1 MKYLILL
8 TILANSFAM
17 KTVDPKIEQL
27 ANSIE
32 WKGQAAVKL
41 VFNGKTIYI
50 DPYKLEK
57 SDSADIVL
65 ITHSHYDHWSKV
77 DVEKIVTS
85 KTTLIAP
92 KECLDEV
99 LSLNVGA
106 KIEVLPG
113 FHQTIDGIAIEAVP
127 AYNIVKTKFHGKEKK
142 FVGYILNLDGV
153 KLYHTGDTERVPE
166 MKNISADIIMLPL
179 GQTYTMNSVEEAVT
193 AVKDVDASIAIPIHF
208 GMYEGTTADAQK
220 FSNLLKD
227 SIQVIIKEVK

>member
-1 MKYLILL
+1 
-8 TILANSFAM
+8 M

-27 ANSIE
+27 ANSID

-41 VFNGKTIYI
+41 IFNGKTIYI

-65 ITHSHYDHWSKV
+65 ITHSHYDHWSKI
-77 DVEKIVTS
+77 DIEKIATN

-127 AYNIVKTKFHGKEKK
+127 AYNVVKTKFHGKEKN

-153 KLYHTGDTERVPE
+153 KLYHTGDTERIPE
-166 MKNISADIIMLPL
+166 MKDISADIILLPL
-179 GQTYTMNSVEEAVT
+179 GQTYTMNSLEEA
-193 AVKDVDASIAIPIHF
+193 AEAAKDVKASIAIPIHY
-208 GMYEGTTADAQK
+208 GMYEGTNADAEK
-220 FSNLLKD
+220 FRAMLSG
-227 SIQVIIKEVK
+227 IMQVIIKKAN

>member
-99 LSLNVGA
+99 PSLNVGA

-166 MKNISADIIMLPL
+166 MKSISTDIIMLPL
-179 GQTYTMNSVEEAVT
+179 GQTYTMNSVEEAVA
-193 AVKDVDASIAIPIHF
+193 AVKDVNASIAIPIHF